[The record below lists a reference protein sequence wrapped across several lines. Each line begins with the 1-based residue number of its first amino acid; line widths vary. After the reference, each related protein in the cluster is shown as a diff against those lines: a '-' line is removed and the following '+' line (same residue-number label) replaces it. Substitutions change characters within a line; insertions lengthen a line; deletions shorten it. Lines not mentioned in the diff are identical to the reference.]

1 MKCSRLSLLPVLL
14 APLGFVASPAQA
26 TPPVVPATVSSMPAS
41 TSGAAPK
48 VEEAPLRAHLAFLA
62 SDLLE
67 GRGTGQRG
75 GELTM
80 AYLETQARALGLQ
93 AVDGKSMRQSV
104 AIAGVTMLP
113 GDLQIRARGQAQPL
127 SLGADWVYAHGDT
140 QELHQFAHEL
150 VFAGYGT
157 VAQEENWDDFKGVDC
172 KGKILVLLA
181 NDPPPSAAEP
191 QRFGG
196 KALTYYGRS
205 SYKHEQ
211 ARRMGAAGVLLIHT
225 EASALFPWAMA
236 QHGVG
241 NERFSL
247 QDEGPDHGV
256 PLALQ
261 GWFTEAAAKKLL
273 AAAGHDLDAL
283 RAKAESRD
291 FRITP
296 LDLTLNGTTR
306 AQVRKLTQDN
316 IAALVP
322 GTDPVLKDELV
333 IYSAHWDHLGIQ
345 SAPVAAGTGAASAGA
360 KPDLIYNGAV
370 DNGSG
375 SAALLAMAKAAVQA
389 PAKRSQL
396 FLWLAA
402 EEQGLL
408 GSAAYVAKPLW
419 PLAKTAASLNL
430 DTMNFVG
437 KTRDISLS
445 GSERTELGMHA
456 AELAAESGL
465 TVAPPRPDVNGY
477 YFRSDHFSFA
487 KAGVPA
493 FSVGKGVD
501 YIHDPAAS
509 SEKAKGF
516 GKRYHQVT
524 DEYDPAWDLSGMVQ
538 QAQFALDL
546 GRKVANAKAMP
557 QWKAG
562 DPFGVSRAAGAKVRG
577 K

>member
-1 MKCSRLSLLPVLL
+1 MNYLKISLFTLFAGAL
-14 APLGFVASPAQA
+14 
-26 TPPVVPATVSSMPAS
+26 
-41 TSGAAPK
+41 AAPAASSSGPK
-48 VEEAPLRAHLAFLA
+48 VAEASVRAHMAFLA
-62 SDLLE
+62 SDLFE

-75 GELTM
+75 GDLTM

-93 AVDGKSMRQSV
+93 AVDGKSMRQPV

-113 GDLQIRARGQAQPL
+113 SDLQLFASGKPQAL
-127 SLGADWVYAHGDT
+127 AVGADWVYVHGDL
-140 QELHQFAHEL
+140 QAQHQFSHQL

-157 VAQEENWDDFKGVDC
+157 VAPEENWDDFKSVDC

-181 NDPPPSAAEP
+181 NDPQPTAAESL
-191 QRFGG
+191 RFAG
-196 KALTYYGRS
+196 KGQTYYARS

-225 EASALFPWAMA
+225 DASAGYPWSVL
-236 QHGVG
+236 QNGVG

-247 QDEGPDHGV
+247 QDDGGEHGA

-261 GWFTEAAAKKLL
+261 GWLNEAAAKKLF

-283 RAKAESRD
+283 RASAESRT
-291 FRITP
+291 FRATP
-296 LDLTLNGTTR
+296 LALTLAGSTR
-306 AQVRKLTQDN
+306 ATVRKLTQDN

-322 GTDPVLKDELV
+322 GTDPVLKDEVV
-333 IYSAHWDHLGIQ
+333 IYSAHWDHMGIQ
-345 SAPVAAGTGAASAGA
+345 PASAGKVVPGA
-360 KPDLIYNGAV
+360 NGKPDLIFNGAV
-370 DNGSG
+370 DNASG
-375 SAALLAMAKAAVQA
+375 TASLLAMAAAAVQA

-408 GSAAYVAKPLW
+408 GSAAYEAKPLW
-419 PLAKTAASLNL
+419 PLAKTAATLNL
-430 DTMNFVG
+430 DTLNFVG
-437 KTRDISLS
+437 KTRDIGIS
-445 GSERTELGMHA
+445 GSERSDLGMHA
-456 AELAAESGL
+456 AELAKESGL
-465 TVAPPRPDVNGY
+465 VVSPSKPDVNGI

-493 FSVGKGVD
+493 FSVGKGSD
-501 YIHDPAAS
+501 YINDPAAS
-509 SEKAKGF
+509 AEKAKGF

-546 GRKVANAKAMP
+546 GRKVANAKTMP

-562 DPFGVSRAAGAKVRG
+562 DPFGAKRAAGK
-577 K
+577 

>member
-1 MKCSRLSLLPVLL
+1 MKRSSLSVLPVLL
-14 APLGFVASPAQA
+14 ASLGFAASPAQA
-26 TPPVVPATVSSMPAS
+26 TSPVAAATLLS
-41 TSGAAPK
+41 TPTSASGAAPK

-113 GDLQIRARGQAQPL
+113 GDLQIRANGQPQPL
-127 SLGADWVYAHGDT
+127 FVGADWVYAHGDT

-157 VAQEENWDDFKGVDC
+157 VAPEENWDDFKGVDC

-181 NDPPPSAAEP
+181 NDPQPTNAEP

-225 EASALFPWAMA
+225 EASALFPWVMA

-247 QDEGPDHGV
+247 QDEGPDHGA

-291 FRITP
+291 FRISP
-296 LDLTLNGTTR
+296 LGLTLNGTTR

-322 GTDPVLKDELV
+322 GTDPVLKNELV

-345 SAPVAAGTGAASAGA
+345 AVAAGAAGA
-360 KPDLIYNGAV
+360 GGKPDLIYNGAV

-430 DTMNFVG
+430 DTLNFVG

-456 AELAAESGL
+456 VELAAESGL
-465 TVAPPRPDVNGY
+465 TVAAPRPDVNGY

-501 YIHDPAAS
+501 YIQDPAAS

-546 GRKVANAKAMP
+546 GRKVANAKSMP

-562 DPFGVSRAAGAKVRG
+562 DPFGANRAQTSEKLADK